1 MTWVLLSSLTHSSH
15 RLIHSHQDLKELL
28 EAPPVLGTSLSLG
41 NSQGT
46 ALATA
51 AQDRLVYRLQL
62 FHSLSTRHRREGSA
76 IGFFCVSLK
85 DRALLTFLQRDFRYF
100 LCSLRIFYFLY
111 ILKASIRKK
120 MRKLYSSYIFKEVKT
135 NSV

>member
-1 MTWVLLSSLTHSSH
+1 MTWVLLSRLTHSSH
-15 RLIHSHQDLKELL
+15 RLIHSHQDLKEFL
-28 EAPPVLGTSLSLG
+28 EAPPVLGTSLFLG

-51 AQDRLVYRLQL
+51 LAAQGRLVYRLQL
-62 FHSLSTRHRREGSA
+62 FHSLSTRHHREGSTV
-76 IGFFCVSLK
+76 GFFS
-85 DRALLTFLQRDFRYF
+85 LLTFLQSDFRHF
-100 LCSLRIFYFLY
+100 LYSLRIFYFLY

-120 MRKLYSSYIFKEVKT
+120 MRKLYSSYIFKEVTT